1 MTQLPLPRDS
11 VQDNARADTVDEA
24 ADKAVDKTVLLSAQ
38 DITKRFPG
46 VVANDSVSF
55 TLRAGEVH
63 ALLGEN
69 GAGKTTLISMLY
81 GLYPPDEG
89 QLIRSGRPVRFRA
102 PKDAIAEGIGLV
114 AQHFMLVERHTVA
127 ENIALGLPGTPF
139 FRPTHRLKARLR
151 ELGQRYGLGVDPD
164 AYIYDLSAGE
174 QQRVEIMKAL
184 VREAKILILDE
195 PTGVLTPGEADKLF
209 EVVRRMKGEGHGII
223 FITHKL
229 GEVLDVADRITVLR
243 KGAVVGSL
251 TREEADAKSLA
262 RLMVGRDVVL
272 ERVPAPPVH
281 EGTVLE
287 LQSVSARNDRKI
299 EALKDVSFTLRE
311 GEILGVAGVAGNGQL
326 ELAEVVTGHRK
337 VTAGNVRFLG
347 RELGHAGVREHFERG
362 IAHIPEERRGVG
374 TVPGFTVAEN
384 LVLRHY
390 RYPPFSQS
398 SVLDAGAARRF
409 AERSVRDY
417 EVSTPSLKTKTSLLS
432 GGNIQKLIL
441 ARELSQRPGGEVK
454 LVVAAHPTY
463 GLDIGATEV
472 THRALLA
479 ERDRGAGVLLI
490 SEDLEELF
498 RLSHR
503 ILVLFGGEVMGIVET
518 EGADRS
524 QIGLMMAGQPK
535 ERSGRQLEAT
545 HA

>member
-1 MTQLPLPRDS
+1 MTKPPPP
-11 VQDNARADTVDEA
+11 QDDA
-24 ADKAVDKTVLLSAQ
+24 VLLSAQ
-38 DITKRFPG
+38 GITKRFPG
-46 VVANDSVSF
+46 VVANDDVSF

-89 QLIRSGRPVRFRA
+89 TLLRSGRPVRFRA
-102 PKDAIAEGIGLV
+102 PKDAITEGIGLV

-139 FRPTHRLKARLR
+139 FRPTRRLRATLR
-151 ELGQRYGLGVDPD
+151 ELGRRYGLEVDPD
-164 AYIYDLSAGE
+164 AYIYELSAGE

-184 VREAKILILDE
+184 VRGAKILILDE

-209 EVVRRMKGEGHGII
+209 GVVRRMKSEGHGVI

-229 GEVLDVADRITVLR
+229 GEVLDIADRITVLR

-251 TREEADAKSLA
+251 LRAEADAKRLA

-272 ERVPAPPVH
+272 ERVLVPPVGA
-281 EGTVLE
+281 GTVLE
-287 LQSVSARNDRKI
+287 LQGVSARNDRGN
-299 EALKDVSFTLRE
+299 EALKSVSFSVRE

-337 VTAGNVRFLG
+337 PTAGSIKFLG
-347 RELGHAGVREHFERG
+347 RSGQGSVREHFERG
-362 IAHIPEERRGVG
+362 IAHIPEERRSVG
-374 TVPGFTVAEN
+374 TVPGFSVREN
-384 LVLRHY
+384 LTLRHY
-390 RYPPFSQS
+390 RYPPFSRS
-398 SVLDAGAARRF
+398 GLLDAGAAQRF
-409 AERSVRDY
+409 AESSVRDY

-441 ARELSQRPGGEVK
+441 ARELAKRPTEAVK

-472 THRALLA
+472 THGALIS

-503 ILVLFGGEVMGIVET
+503 IVVMFSGEVMGIVEA
-518 EGADRS
+518 EGADRE
-524 QIGLMMAGQPK
+524 QIGLMMAGSVRRDGPPA
-535 ERSGRQLEAT
+535 EAVR
-545 HA
+545 A

>member
-1 MTQLPLPRDS
+1 MTLRVNDS
-11 VQDNARADTVDEA
+11 PTQAET
-24 ADKAVDKTVLLSAQ
+24 LLSAQ
-38 DITKRFPG
+38 GITKRFPG
-46 VVANDSVSF
+46 VIANDNVSF

-89 QLIRSGRPVRFRA
+89 TLLCSGRPVRFRA

-127 ENIALGLPGTPF
+127 ENIALGLPGAPF
-139 FRPTHRLKARLR
+139 FRPTHRLKTKLR
-151 ELGQRYGLGVDPD
+151 ELGQRYGLEVNPD

-209 EVVRRMKGEGHGII
+209 EVVRRMKAEGHGVI

-251 TREEADAKSLA
+251 LREEADARSLA
-262 RLMVGRDVVL
+262 RLMVERDVVL
-272 ERVPAPPVH
+272 ARVPAPPVR

-287 LQSVSARNDRKI
+287 LRNVSARNDRKT
-299 EALKDVSFTLRE
+299 EALKDVSFTVRE

-337 VTAGNVRFLG
+337 VTAGSVQFLG
-347 RELGHAGVREHFERG
+347 RELGHAGVRERFERG

-374 TVPGFTVAEN
+374 TVPGFAVAEN
-384 LVLRHY
+384 LALRHY
-390 RYPPFSQS
+390 RYPPFSRGG
-398 SVLDAGAARRF
+398 LLNGGAARRF
-409 AERSVRDY
+409 AERSVHDY
-417 EVSTPSLKTKTSLLS
+417 DISTPSLTTKTSLLS

-441 ARELSQRPGGEVK
+441 ARELSQRPEGEVK

-479 ERDRGAGVLLI
+479 GRDRGAGVLLI

-503 ILVLFGGEVMGIVET
+503 ILVLFGGQVMGIVET
-518 EGADRS
+518 ENADRA
-524 QIGLMMAGQPK
+524 QVGLMMAGQPNMPQEK
-535 ERSGRQLEAT
+535 HLEGTA

>member
-1 MTQLPLPRDS
+1 MTLTTEATATQLE
-11 VQDNARADTVDEA
+11 T
-24 ADKAVDKTVLLSAQ
+24 LLSAQ
-38 DITKRFPG
+38 GITKRFPG
-46 VVANDSVSF
+46 VVANDQVSF

-89 QLIRSGRPVRFRA
+89 ELLRLGRPVRFRA

-139 FRPTHRLKARLR
+139 FRPTRRLKAKLR

-164 AYIYDLSAGE
+164 AHIYELSAGE

-184 VREAKILILDE
+184 LREAKILILDE

-209 EVVRRMKGEGHGII
+209 KVVRRMKREGHGVI

-251 TREEADAKSLA
+251 PRAGADARSLA

-272 ERVPAPPVH
+272 SRVPVPPVGA
-281 EGTVLE
+281 GTVLE
-287 LQSVSARNDRKI
+287 LRSVSARNDRGS
-299 EALKDVSFTLRE
+299 EALKNVSFSVRE

-337 VTAGNVRFLG
+337 VTAGSVRFLG
-347 RELGHAGVREHFERG
+347 RELGRAGVRDHFERG

-374 TVPGFTVAEN
+374 TVPGFSVNEN
-384 LVLRHY
+384 LTLRHY
-390 RYPPFSQS
+390 RYKPFSRGGL
-398 SVLDAGAARRF
+398 LDAGAARRF
-409 AERSVRDY
+409 AEASVQAY
-417 EVSTPSLKTKTSLLS
+417 EVSTPSLQTRTSLLS

-441 ARELSQRPGGEVK
+441 ARELSKRPGGEVK

-472 THRALLA
+472 THRALLG

-503 ILVLFGGEVMGIVET
+503 ILVLFGGKVMGIVEA
-518 EGADRS
+518 EGADRGRV
-524 QIGLMMAGQPK
+524 GLMMAGSNMPH
-535 ERSGRQLEAT
+535 ENRLESTA